1 MTMNVLTFSTFSLL
15 PDFITS
21 VNVKHN
27 TIIVLEINYK
37 MLTRKNRL
45 FFRESALRSLPG
57 AINIE
62 NPLKESGHINSV
74 FSLFALRFLLHTMF
88 QSCFIDYIKIKK
100 DQNKRKINCSF

>member
-1 MTMNVLTFSTFSLL
+1 MTLNVLTFSKFSLI
-15 PDFITS
+15 PDFITT

-37 MLTRKNRL
+37 MLTRKNHL
-45 FFRESALRSLPG
+45 FFRESALRSLPD

-74 FSLFALRFLLHTMF
+74 SVYLHCTFYCTQCSKAAL
-88 QSCFIDYIKIKK
+88 
-100 DQNKRKINCSF
+100 